1 MWILQYIRENPLHP
15 RNPRI
20 QRSERAESR
29 AQPFRSDRCH
39 TEREI
44 MRHVKMP
51 TYDQNPALRPT
62 ILIQAIKQDVY
73 RASRELPPARPDAT
87 EDRVARETPRAA

>member
-1 MWILQYIRENPLHP
+1 MRRLHM
-15 RNPRI
+15 
-20 QRSERAESR
+20 S
-29 AQPFRSDRCH
+29 
-39 TEREI
+39 
-44 MRHVKMP
+44 

-87 EDRVARETPRAA
+87 DERVARETPRAA